1 MSIFT
6 FKFRNR
12 FIRPYTT
19 GFLPEQDGHC
29 IFYQEVGNP
38 KGEPVLVF
46 HGGPGSQC
54 YPFFACT
61 FNLKKQRI
69 IMFDQRGCGKSK
81 FDDPLYKNTSQNT
94 IDDALRLLKYLNIS
108 ERIVCTG
115 GSWGSTLAL
124 LFAETYPQKV
134 KKIIVNCIF
143 LGRRKDIENMTPIAS
158 YFYPDAVETVR
169 DIANGQDLDKYYSGL
184 LASGVRSN
192 QEKAV
197 QYYKKLEKTACD
209 GSLTVNFSKGE
220 ISDKDILKF
229 SIFMHYKCHNYFLK
243 ENQLLLDIKK
253 IKNIPTEIYQ
263 NRLDFCC
270 PPYQAFELYQSLSK
284 AKFFLIPD
292 RGHGSDMLFYEMYKN
307 NLS

>member
-1 MSIFT
+1 
-6 FKFRNR
+6 
-12 FIRPYTT
+12 
-19 GFLPEQDGHC
+19 LPEQDGHC

>member
-6 FKFRNR
+6 FKLRNR

-46 HGGPGSQC
+46 HGGPGGQC

-143 LGRRKDIENMTPIAS
+143 LARRKDIENITPIAS

-197 QYYKKLEKTACD
+197 QYYKKLKKTASD

-270 PPYQAFELYQSLSK
+270 PPYQAFELYKSLSK

>member
-1 MSIFT
+1 
-6 FKFRNR
+6 
-12 FIRPYTT
+12 
-19 GFLPEQDGHC
+19 
-29 IFYQEVGNP
+29 
-38 KGEPVLVF
+38 
-46 HGGPGSQC
+46 
-54 YPFFACT
+54 
-61 FNLKKQRI
+61 
-69 IMFDQRGCGKSK
+69 MFDQRGCGKSK

-307 NLS
+307 IGRG

>member
-6 FKFRNR
+6 FKLRNR

-284 AKFFLIPD
+284 AKFFLLPD